1 MPFTLSHVAAVVPL
15 LGRGA
20 EGCWVASGLVA
31 GSMAPDVPYFADS
44 LLPGVYR
51 FGALTHRWWA
61 VPTVDAAIAAGGVV
75 LWHGLLRDPLT
86 GLLPEGLPVAVE
98 APLPRGAAGVGAF
111 VLSAAVGAASHV
123 LWDAFTHP
131 GRAGVRAVPVL
142 GRPVAGD
149 VPLCTVLQYGTSL
162 LGLAV
167 LGERVRRAAR
177 TPHAGPGPRRPRRA
191 VRRAA
196 VAGLAVS
203 AALGAAH
210 RLARRERGVVSEF
223 CFGAGAGLAVGAT
236 VFAALSAARARV
248 PSAGTTPGAGRR
260 SVRPSAAGRRCAGR
274 APR

>member
-20 EGCWVASGLVA
+20 DGRWVASGLVA

-75 LWHGLLRDPLT
+75 LWHGLLREPLT

-177 TPHAGPGPRRPRRA
+177 TPHAGPGSGPGPCRPRRA

-210 RLARRERGVVSEF
+210 RLARRERGVVPEF

-248 PSAGTTPGAGRR
+248 PSGGDDTRGGAAVGQAER
-260 SVRPSAAGRRCAGR
+260 SR
-274 APR
+274 A